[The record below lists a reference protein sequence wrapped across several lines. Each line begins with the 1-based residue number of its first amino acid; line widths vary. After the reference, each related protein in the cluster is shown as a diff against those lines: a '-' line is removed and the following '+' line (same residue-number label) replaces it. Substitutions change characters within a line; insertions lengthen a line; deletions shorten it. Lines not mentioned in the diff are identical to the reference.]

1 MSGRARAHLT
11 TGHRA
16 SALALIAC
24 AALAWLITV
33 QQFIGMPAGPG
44 TMGLGLVGFLAVWE
58 LMMVAMML
66 PTLAPLT
73 STYLRTLRALQP
85 SRIRLART
93 TALVVGY
100 LITWLGFGLL
110 AYFAA
115 SLLAVLVAV
124 APVAAT
130 WVGAGLLAAAG
141 IYQLTPLKDFCLRH
155 CRSPMAFLLHVSG
168 YRGRFRDLRVGMYHG
183 SYCAGC
189 CWGLMVVLICVG
201 VMNLVWM
208 AAIAAAILLEKTW
221 KHGRAFSKVVGVGI
235 IVFACFVPLNP
246 VLLPG
251 LTAVMPM

>member
-1 MSGRARAHLT
+1 MSGRAHLT

-16 SALALIAC
+16 SALALVGC

-33 QQFIGMPAGPG
+33 QQLIGMPAGPG
-44 TMGLGLVGFLAVWE
+44 TMGLGLVGFLATWE

-73 STYLRTLRALQP
+73 STYLRTLRSIRP
-85 SRIRLART
+85 SRIRVART
-93 TALVVGY
+93 TALVCGY
-100 LITWLGFGLL
+100 LITWLGFGML
-110 AYFAA
+110 AYIAA
-115 SLLAVLVAV
+115 SLLAALAAV
-124 APVAAT
+124 APGAAT

-155 CRSPMAFLLHVSG
+155 CRSPMAFLLHVSS

-183 SYCAGC
+183 AYCTGC

-221 KHGRAFSKVVGVGI
+221 KHGRTFSKVVGVAI
-235 IVFACFVPLNP
+235 IIFACLVPLNP
-246 VLLPG
+246 ALLPG
-251 LTAVMPM
+251 LTTMTAM

>member
-1 MSGRARAHLT
+1 MSGRAYLT

-16 SALALIAC
+16 SVLALIGC
-24 AALAWLITV
+24 AALAWFITV
-33 QQFIGMPAGPG
+33 QQLIGMPAGPG
-44 TMGLGLVGFLAVWE
+44 TMGLGVVGFLATWE

-73 STYLRTLRALQP
+73 STYLRTLRAVRP
-85 SRIRLART
+85 GRIRAART

-110 AYFAA
+110 AYVAA

-124 APVAAT
+124 APGAAT

-141 IYQLTPLKDFCLRH
+141 IYQLSPLKDFCLRH
-155 CRSPMAFLLHVSG
+155 CRSPMAFLVHVSG
-168 YRGRFRDLRVGMYHG
+168 FRGRFRDLRVGMYHG
-183 SYCAGC
+183 AYCAGC

-208 AAIAAAILLEKTW
+208 AVIAAAILLEKTW
-221 KHGRAFSKVVGVGI
+221 KHGRTFSKAVGVAI
-235 IVFACFVPLNP
+235 IVFASVVPLNP
-246 VLLPG
+246 ALLPG
-251 LTAVMPM
+251 LTAITAM